1 MRKEEIFSD
10 TIMITN
16 RFHLSYGIRSIRR
29 EWAVTA
35 FAITAST
42 CHMESI
48 RKEWAVT
55 AFAIQ
60 FCGTILHKRY
70 PISKRLFP
78 SSLIEFSIKSPCLH
92 PLVHPLL
99 VWPVPLAQ
107 VLPRPQLLSPSKT
120 WFFGIYLNFQ

>member
-1 MRKEEIFSD
+1 MKKEEIFSD

-16 RFHLSYGIRSIRR
+16 GFHLSYGIESIRT

-48 RKEWAVT
+48 HREWAVT

-60 FCGTILHKRY
+60 FCGTILHKMLSN
-70 PISKRLFP
+70 IKQT
-78 SSLIEFSIKSPCLH
+78 FSFLLH
-92 PLVHPLL
+92 
-99 VWPVPLAQ
+99 
-107 VLPRPQLLSPSKT
+107 
-120 WFFGIYLNFQ
+120 